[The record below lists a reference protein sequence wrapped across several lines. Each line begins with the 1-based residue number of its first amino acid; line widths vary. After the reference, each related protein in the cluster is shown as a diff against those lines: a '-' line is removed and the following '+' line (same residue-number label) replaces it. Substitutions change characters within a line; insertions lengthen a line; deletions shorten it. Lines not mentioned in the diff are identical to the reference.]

1 MGAVT
6 PLAGILPVLTG
17 IGSAVSFID
26 KQTGLFNRITG
37 RDDKTELKQLNERN
51 RLQQQQ
57 LAQNIALQKE
67 QGALDAAQK
76 DSERREAL
84 RRAVAR
90 QRAKF
95 GAQGVGSNGGSSEAV
110 LLGLFD
116 ESDEERKKRE
126 DVDALRTRALDN
138 NLSQAAAGNLL
149 EATQL
154 AERQKVQRV
163 YLA

>member
-6 PLAGILPVLTG
+6 PLAGILPVLSG
-17 IGSAVSFID
+17 IGTAVSFID

-37 RDDKTELKQLNERN
+37 RDDKNDLRQLNERN
-51 RLQQQQ
+51 RLQQQK
-57 LAQNIALQKE
+57 LAQDIALQKE
-67 QGALDAAQK
+67 QNTLDSEQK
-76 DSERREAL
+76 ESERRSAL

-95 GAQGVGSNGGSSEAV
+95 GAQGIGSAGGSSEAV

-116 ESDEERKKRE
+116 ESEDERKKRE
-126 DVDALRTRALDN
+126 DVDALRGRILDN
-138 NLSQAAAGNLL
+138 NLSQSAAGNLL
-149 EATQL
+149 ESTQL
-154 AERQKVQRV
+154 AERQKIQRV